1 MRKPQARTEPW
12 PQTERE
18 IDLAFKRADRA
29 VTRAAIA
36 IERAVMAMLDA
47 KPDYVFY
54 DNVVMGLMDELMA
67 PKSESA

>member
-1 MRKPQARTEPW
+1 
-12 PQTERE
+12 
-18 IDLAFKRADRA
+18 
-29 VTRAAIA
+29 
-36 IERAVMAMLDA
+36 MAMLDA